1 MSYLTNPYMVSSAAT
16 QIESIGQKFWGDE
29 SADEAIGL
37 IYTHNGSEFVFQAR
51 TACFTPTSDT
61 SDWQDWDLTTPLTVT
76 EDTTFFIG
84 FLSFKATGSV
94 QGYSSTASGYAGCFF
109 RCTDRDYGG
118 ACANVPSLANPTMTY
133 GPTTSGCTPAI
144 YPAAGYR
151 FAWRFKTNTDGG
163 TYQEIDGLTNTT
175 ETAHGYNIESVC
187 VSPLTFVMPT

>member
-1 MSYLTNPYMVSSAAT
+1 MVSSAGT

-37 IYTHNGSEFVFQAR
+37 IYTHDGSDFIFQAR

-76 EDTTFFIG
+76 ENTTFYIG
-84 FLSFKATGSV
+84 FLSFKASGSV
-94 QGYSSTASGYAGCFF
+94 QGYSSTASGYYGCYF

-118 ACANVPSLANPTMTY
+118 ACSAVPSLATPTMTY
-133 GPTTSGCTPAI
+133 GGTTSGCGGI
-144 YPAAGYR
+144 LPAAGYR
-151 FAWRFKTNTDGG
+151 FAWRFKTNTAG
-163 TYQEIDGLTNTT
+163 YQNIDGLTNIT

-187 VSPLTFVMPT
+187 VSPLTFVMP